1 MRCSADIV
9 PLGFEREKRQKKRL
23 HERNINSTET
33 QQFLNPLFTGY
44 IDLKI
49 LERVS
54 KRERERERVSE
65 APVFIAMKP
74 TSTVPK
80 SQPWGPEVVSNE
92 LHHYQPPPAIVRDK
106 CLVET
111 AWYISNLSLV

>member
-1 MRCSADIV
+1 MRCSAYIV

-54 KRERERERVSE
+54 KRERERERESLRGSGVHRYE
-65 APVFIAMKP
+65 ANKYRSQVP
-74 TSTVPK
+74 TMWS
-80 SQPWGPEVVSNE
+80 
-92 LHHYQPPPAIVRDK
+92 
-106 CLVET
+106 
-111 AWYISNLSLV
+111 